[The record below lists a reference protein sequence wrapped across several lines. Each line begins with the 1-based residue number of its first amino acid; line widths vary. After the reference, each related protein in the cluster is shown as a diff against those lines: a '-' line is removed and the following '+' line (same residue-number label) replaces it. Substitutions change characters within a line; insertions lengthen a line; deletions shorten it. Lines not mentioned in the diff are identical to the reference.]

1 MYSTPRSL
9 AVPLCDRGMHTDVF
23 FSTVDGL
30 VARTLFPLLRM
41 LWSYLTLLVA
51 LIEPVL
57 SADAGNATVALG
69 PSAFTVPGGF
79 PTSAFRNYYNSPT
92 ATVSQVQ
99 PVISDPVNVCV
110 GV

>member
-1 MYSTPRSL
+1 MSSIL
-9 AVPLCDRGMHTDVF
+9 
-23 FSTVDGL
+23 FSVLYDL
-30 VARTLFPLLRM
+30 VAMPQRAFCIC
-41 LWSYLTLLVA
+41 LTLLGGLTGLVT
-51 LIEPVL
+51 